1 MWDLDRKEGWAP
13 KNGCFWI
20 IVLEKTL
27 DNKKTLDS
35 KEIKPVNPEGNKL
48 WIVIG
53 KTDAKAEAPIFWPPD
68 MKSQLIG
75 KDSNAGKDWRQK
87 EKGAAEE
94 EMVTSISD
102 SMDANLSD
110 LQEILEDSGAWFAAV
125 YGVAKSW
132 TPLSNYSTTT
142 ENNSYLLRMRWGQKQ
157 WLNFNIY
164 NNMFYCNQ
172 FGAQILKNEYN
183 STNTYEASSVMKDE
197 W

>member
-1 MWDLDRKEGWAP
+1 
-13 KNGCFWI
+13 
-20 IVLEKTL
+20 
-27 DNKKTLDS
+27 
-35 KEIKPVNPEGNKL
+35 
-48 WIVIG
+48 
-53 KTDAKAEAPIFWPPD
+53 

>member
-110 LQEILEDSGAWFAAV
+110 LQEIVKDREAWHAV
-125 YGVAKSW
+125 VHGIAKSW
-132 TPLSNYSTTT
+132 TGLSQWTTI
-142 ENNSYLLRMRWGQKQ
+142 SFDYQLH
-157 WLNFNIY
+157 
-164 NNMFYCNQ
+164 
-172 FGAQILKNEYN
+172 
-183 STNTYEASSVMKDE
+183 V
-197 W
+197 

>member
-1 MWDLDRKEGWAP
+1 MWDLDHKEGWAA

-35 KEIKPVNPEGNKL
+35 KEIKPVNPEGNKP
-48 WIVIG
+48 WIAIG
-53 KTDAKAEAPIFWPPD
+53 RTDAKAEAPIFWPPD

-75 KDSNAGKDWRQK
+75 KDPNAGKDWRQK

-94 EMVTSISD
+94 EMVNSIND
-102 SMDANLSD
+102 SMDMNLSG

-125 YGVAKSW
+125 HGVAKSW

-142 ENNSYLLRMRWGQKQ
+142 KNNSYLLRMRWGQKQ
-157 WLNFNIY
+157 LFNFSIY

-172 FGAQILKNEYN
+172 FRAQILKNEYN
-183 STNTYEASSVMKDE
+183 NTNTYETSSVMKDE

>member
-48 WIVIG
+48 WIVTG

-68 MKSQLIG
+68 IKSQLIG

-132 TPLSNYSTTT
+132 TPLSNYSTTA

>member
-35 KEIKPVNPEGNKL
+35 KEIKPVNPEGHKL